1 MRNREGKNHPLSRRP
16 RPASRR
22 KAHSA
27 PIERSRNQS
36 ADLAALDAELTEA
49 LEATFP
55 GSDPVSLE
63 SPLVSGSPRTTA
75 K

>member
-1 MRNREGKNHPLSRRP
+1 
-16 RPASRR
+16 
-22 KAHSA
+22 
-27 PIERSRNQS
+27 
-36 ADLAALDAELTEA
+36 LATLDAELTEA